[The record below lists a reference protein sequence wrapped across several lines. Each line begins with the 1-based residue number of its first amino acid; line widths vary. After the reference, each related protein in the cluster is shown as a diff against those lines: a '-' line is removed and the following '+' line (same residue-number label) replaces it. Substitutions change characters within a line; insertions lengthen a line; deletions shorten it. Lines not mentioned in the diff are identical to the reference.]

1 VERLHWRQ
9 AFVDMCSIPLLWM
22 EGFFLNDNVIIFLF
36 KIRAS
41 IISLVDFAIDNT
53 LALRDISLA
62 QILYYAPIGYNPP
75 WLRMQLPTR

>member
-41 IISLVDFAIDNT
+41 FISLVDFASDRT
-53 LALRDISLA
+53 HALRDISLTKV
-62 QILYYAPIGYNPP
+62 LRCTPIGYNPP